1 MPGALPPAPL
11 VTSHSLYLL
20 QPGIQWF
27 LAVKTAVQ
35 YGEQN
40 NILKIKKKKKIVTVK
55 STHFRESFPITR
67 RDSLLK
73 SLSICVPVHLTMT
86 LLSSPPWFTKLDAWN
101 LFILFYN
108 LSFQLSA
115 SLTSL
120 TCILTQRPRHWKC
133 SFTSKTTR
141 TTSYPLN
148 TSQCFC
154 CPALALNLC
163 DLVGSCC
170 EHPKASSIFHQGAG
184 YNIAD
189 KNRASANPGRQ
200 KAD

>member
-1 MPGALPPAPL
+1 MKRFQASSL
-11 VTSHSLYLL
+11 VNHGGEERGVIVKWTETHMERLL
-20 QPGIQWF
+20 R
-27 LAVKTAVQ
+27 
-35 YGEQN
+35 
-40 NILKIKKKKKIVTVK
+40 
-55 STHFRESFPITR
+55 RESP
-67 RDSLLK
+67 
-73 SLSICVPVHLTMT
+73 
-86 LLSSPPWFTKLDAWN
+86 LSSPPWFTKLDAWN

-141 TTSYPLN
+141 TTSSPLD

-154 CPALALNLC
+154 CPAVALNLR
-163 DLVGSCC
+163 DLVGSCS

-189 KNRASANPGRQ
+189 KNRASANPERQ
-200 KAD
+200 KLINDFWVVGGRGRGKRVEVAA